1 MGKLMDVLKQ
11 FWVADPVEKMPEKEI
26 DEKMSKEMEKSN
38 KRIEKLEREMNFEHI
53 KVATKSPKI
62 KKTTIK
68 TETKKENA
76 KDDIELNPEQQN
88 TKEKDDELIR

>member
-11 FWVADPVEKMPEKEI
+11 FWVADPVEKIPEKEI

-53 KVATKSPKI
+53 KVATKSTKI

>member
-1 MGKLMDVLKQ
+1 MDVLKQ
-11 FWVADPVEKMPEKEI
+11 FWVADPVEKITEKEI

>member
-11 FWVADPVEKMPEKEI
+11 FWVADPVEKIPEKEI

>member
-1 MGKLMDVLKQ
+1 MDVLKQ
-11 FWVADPVEKMPEKEI
+11 FWVADPVEKIPEKEI

>member
-1 MGKLMDVLKQ
+1 MDALKQ
-11 FWVADPVEKMPEKEI
+11 FWVADPVEKIPEKEI

>member
-11 FWVADPVEKMPEKEI
+11 FWVADPVEKIPEKEI

-62 KKTTIK
+62 KKTAIK

>member
-1 MGKLMDVLKQ
+1 MDVLKQ
-11 FWVADPVEKMPEKEI
+11 FWVADPVEKIPEKEI

-76 KDDIELNPEQQN
+76 KDDIE
-88 TKEKDDELIR
+88 

>member
-1 MGKLMDVLKQ
+1 MGKLMDALKQ
-11 FWVADPVEKMPEKEI
+11 FWVADPVEKIPEKEI

>member
-1 MGKLMDVLKQ
+1 
-11 FWVADPVEKMPEKEI
+11 
-26 DEKMSKEMEKSN
+26 
-38 KRIEKLEREMNFEHI
+38 MNFEHI